1 MTTNNNDQIYS
12 PIKSAR
18 QKRGKSIHFVAR
30 AVKTSPGN
38 LSRVEN
44 GKQRPSPKLAARLA
58 EFYGHEVTEIQIL
71 YPERY
76 EGKGTHDVA

>member
-1 MTTNNNDQIYS
+1 MTNKNSTAS
-12 PIKSAR
+12 PIKTAR
-18 QKRGKSIHFVAR
+18 EKRGKSIHFVAR

-44 GKQRPSPKLAARLA
+44 RKQRPSPKLAARLA
-58 EFYGHEVTEIQIL
+58 EFFGHEVTEIQIL

-76 EGKGTHDVA
+76 EGKGQHDAT